1 MADTTTLASTHTK
14 TYTGAISPYQSLY
27 LSNKGKITTV
37 AVVSQQAGH
46 PQSHL
51 QNSIQFET
59 GEWTEPP
66 LMYPLSTNL
75 VIVIVM
81 TGSTHSFFQ
90 IQGTQIQMQ
99 RQLKNAVAIAQLTV
113 ASPRTLQ
120 PTDYIPSPPPPPPRP
135 TAQPENAPR
144 KLHKVKRFC
153 TQCGNAIH
161 PSDRFCAYCGQRLV
175 PANNAST

>member
-1 MADTTTLASTHTK
+1 MADTTTLASSSTK

-27 LSNKGKITTV
+27 LSNQGTITTV
-37 AVVSQQAGH
+37 AVVSQQSGH
-46 PQSHL
+46 P

-59 GEWTEPP
+59 GEWTDPP

-99 RQLKNAVAIAQLTV
+99 RQLKNADAIAQLKI

-120 PTDYIPSPPPPPPRP
+120 PTDRIPSPPPPPPRP
-135 TAQPENAPR
+135 TAKPENSTR
-144 KLHKVKRFC
+144 KPLAVKRFC

-161 PSDRFCAYCGQRLV
+161 PSDRFCAYCGQNLMS
-175 PANNAST
+175 AKGAS